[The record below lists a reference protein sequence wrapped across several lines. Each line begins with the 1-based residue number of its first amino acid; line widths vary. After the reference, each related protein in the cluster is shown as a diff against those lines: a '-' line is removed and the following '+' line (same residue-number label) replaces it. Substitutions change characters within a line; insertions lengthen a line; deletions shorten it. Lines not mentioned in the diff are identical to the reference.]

1 MTCMHTILLS
11 LLVLIVLYIF
21 YQYMISR
28 NSWGNESFND
38 TQRIYNSRQLS
49 AQNARRV
56 MLPAQWRDFHR
67 GEADIHP
74 VEF

>member
-21 YQYMISR
+21 YQYMTSR
-28 NSWGNESFND
+28 HGWGSESFYD

-49 AQNARRV
+49 AENARRV

-67 GEADIHP
+67 GETDIHP